1 MGSGLKQASATG
13 CADLGLV
20 ISPLGLVSC
29 PLSSVRAETIY
40 MSSLLS
46 WKKAVYHEKQKQ
58 KQKEFH
64 DLFYPRFWR
73 GKFLTSVCLGRV

>member
-20 ISPLGLVSC
+20 ISPLGLVSF

-46 WKKAVYHEKQKQ
+46 WKKSVYHEKK
-58 KQKEFH
+58 KKNFMISFMPDFGEAN
-64 DLFYPRFWR
+64 
-73 GKFLTSVCLGRV
+73 S

>member
-20 ISPLGLVSC
+20 ISPLGLVSF

-46 WKKAVYHEKQKQ
+46 WKKSVYHEKK
-58 KQKEFH
+58 KKKFH
-64 DLFYPRFWR
+64 DLFYARFWR

>member
-20 ISPLGLVSC
+20 ISPLGLVSF

-46 WKKAVYHEKQKQ
+46 WKKAVYHEKK
-58 KQKEFH
+58 KKKEFH
-64 DLFYPRFWR
+64 DLFYARFWR
-73 GKFLTSVCLGRV
+73 DKFLTSVCLGRV

>member
-20 ISPLGLVSC
+20 ISPLGLVSF

-58 KQKEFH
+58 KEFH
-64 DLFYPRFWR
+64 DLFYARFWR

>member
-20 ISPLGLVSC
+20 ISPLGLVSF

-40 MSSLLS
+40 MSLLLS
-46 WKKAVYHEKQKQ
+46 WKKAVYHEKK
-58 KQKEFH
+58 KKKNFMISFMPDFGEAN
-64 DLFYPRFWR
+64 
-73 GKFLTSVCLGRV
+73 S